1 MILNEINNLFK
12 KINICLVYVYFLTQ
26 SSDYRK
32 QTSGLSEIEK
42 YLQKQAEYEKTRKQK
57 VAKTNKNKKKKEN
70 NADEAR
76 VKEASREKSPPKKKL
91 LSEDRKRKK
100 KRKKEVVG
108 TETED
113 FVPWSVR
120 PGRVVGER
128 TYMYADDASGSEYVP
143 SDDSD
148 YQPSSDCES
157 FNPLFSCRFTK
168 LARDQRTWS

>member
-1 MILNEINNLFK
+1 MLS
-12 KINICLVYVYFLTQ
+12 LVLLIYFYFLTL
-26 SSDYRK
+26 SFDHRK

-57 VAKTNKNKKKKEN
+57 VAKTNKNKKRKEN

-76 VKEASREKSPPKKKL
+76 VKETRKDKSPPKKKVS
-91 LSEDRKRKK
+91 SEDRKKKK
-100 KRKKEVVG
+100 KRKMEVEG

-128 TYMYADDASGSEYVP
+128 TYTYADDASGSEYVP
-143 SDDSD
+143 SDGSD
-148 YQPSSDCES
+148 YQPSDGEL
-157 FNPLFSCRFTK
+157 FNPLFSCRFT
-168 LARDQRTWS
+168 LLTGDYRT